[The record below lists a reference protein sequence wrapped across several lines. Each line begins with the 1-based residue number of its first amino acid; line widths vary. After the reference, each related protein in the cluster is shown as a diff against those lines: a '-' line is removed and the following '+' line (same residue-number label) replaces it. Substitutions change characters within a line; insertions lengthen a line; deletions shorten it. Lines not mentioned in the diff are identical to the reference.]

1 MKIEQI
7 FLFGEFRVDPLDRTL
22 RRNDAPVVLSR
33 RAFDVLLYLV
43 QNPGRAVTKEEL
55 LKSIWPDA
63 FVDENNLTQ
72 SMSVLRRAL
81 EEQPGQ
87 NNYIATLPGRG
98 YQFIAPVQ
106 AVGPPTAIQH
116 QIPTP
121 DHPVGSVLLQQ
132 RTVTTR
138 VVTEETGQ
146 HALPAPRRRSAAPLI
161 VLSAVA
167 VAVGAGYAV
176 WRHFHPRATSAKVVI
191 ADFQNT
197 TGDAT
202 FDRTLAR
209 VLEIDLGQS
218 PYMDVMSEREV
229 VIVLQYMGR
238 PADSALPADLA
249 RQVCE
254 RGNREA
260 VLTGSIASLG
270 RSYLLTL
277 EATGCASGKSLAAAK
292 AQASTKEGVLA
303 AVDSLADRVRSKLG
317 ESASSRETYQVP
329 TATATTPSLE
339 ALKAYSMGI
348 YLGSLGRDE
357 SESLPFFQKAV
368 ELDPKFSMA
377 WGAMAADYYN
387 QAEYAK
393 ASATYA
399 KAFQLSG
406 SISAKEKLTIE
417 AHYYAE
423 GQRDIED
430 GIKIYKVWAETYPH
444 DWVPVVNLC
453 NQYTQ
458 IGQYPAAIEA
468 GKQALLMQ
476 PDRGITYS
484 VLARALTRAN
494 RFDEA
499 RAVAAQAIQHGKDSV
514 GLHATLYN
522 IAFLQR
528 DQAALAHETSWAAA
542 HNDGWYKWFF
552 PYTVAASDATMG
564 KLQQAEGAFLNSV
577 NAAREEN
584 AVESADGVL
593 LDQARMEFNFGFPEL
608 ARATLR
614 RVSNPHTDQPDFAIL
629 YAELG
634 DTAPAERYISS
645 FGSLI
650 SDTEMMGKSLPRVRA
665 AVALQKGKPLEA
677 VAALE
682 PAGPY
687 ELYDY
692 TVPAQRG
699 AAYLKAKDGARA
711 AAEFKKILA
720 NPGVDPG
727 VWGYPLAHLGLARA
741 YALTGD
747 TTASRNEYA
756 ALFAAFQQ
764 ADPGLPVLRDARAE
778 SAALPAR

>member
-1 MKIEQI
+1 MKIEQV
-7 FLFGEFRVDPLDRTL
+7 FLFGEFRVDPLGRTL
-22 RRNDAPVVLSR
+22 RRNDIPVVLNR

-43 QNPGRAVTKEEL
+43 QNPGRVVSKEEL

-63 FVDENNLTQ
+63 YVDENNLTQ

-81 EEQPGQ
+81 DEHPGQ
-87 NNYIATLPGRG
+87 NNYITTLPGRG
-98 YQFIAPVQ
+98 YQFIAPVETI
-106 AVGPPTAIQH
+106 GPPTMIQH
-116 QIPTP
+116 SPTADQP
-121 DHPVGSVLLQQ
+121 LGGVLLQQ
-132 RTVTTR
+132 RTVTTS
-138 VVTEETGQ
+138 VVTEEHEQ
-146 HALPAPRRRSAAPLI
+146 HALSAPRRRFAAPLMLLA
-161 VLSAVA
+161 VVA
-167 VAVGAGYAV
+167 VAGGGYAI
-176 WRHFHPRATSAKVVI
+176 WRHEHPPATSAKVVI

-229 VIVLQYMGR
+229 VSSLQFMGQK
-238 PADSALPADLA
+238 ADTPLTADLA

-270 RSYLLTL
+270 SSYLLTL
-277 EATGCASGKSLAAAK
+277 EAIGCASGKQLAAAK

-303 AVDSLADRVRSKLG
+303 AVDSLADSVRSRLG
-317 ESASSRETYQVP
+317 ESARSRETYEVP
-329 TATATTPSLE
+329 TATATTPSLD
-339 ALKAYSMGI
+339 ALKAYSMGN
-348 YLGSLGRDE
+348 YLTTLGRDE
-357 SESLPFFQKAV
+357 SETLAFYQKAV
-368 ELDPKFSMA
+368 ELDPKFAMA
-377 WGAMAADYYN
+377 WGAMAANYYN
-387 QAEYAK
+387 QAEYSK
-393 ASATYA
+393 ASTTYA

-406 SISAKEKLTIE
+406 PLSAKEKLTIQ

-423 GQRDIED
+423 GQRDIEG
-430 GIKIYKVWAETYPH
+430 GIKIYKVWAETYPN

-468 GKQALLMQ
+468 GKQALQMQ

-499 RAVAAQAIQHGKDSV
+499 KAVGVQAAQHGKDSV
-514 GLHATLYN
+514 GVHATLYN
-522 IAFLQR
+522 IAFVQQ
-528 DQAALAHETSWAAA
+528 DQAALARETAWAAA
-542 HNDGWYKWFF
+542 HNDGWYKWYF
-552 PYTVAASDATMG
+552 PYTVAAADASLG
-564 KLQQAEGAFLNSV
+564 KLQQAEGDFLKSV
-577 NAAREEN
+577 NAALEEK
-584 AVESADGVL
+584 AGEGADSVL
-593 LDQARMEFNFGFPEL
+593 LDQARMELEFGFADA
-608 ARATLR
+608 ARATLQ
-614 RVSNPHTDQPDFAIL
+614 RVSNPQTDQPDFAIL

-634 DTAPAERYISS
+634 DSAPAERYVSS
-645 FGSLI
+645 FGPLS
-650 SDTEMMGKSLPRVRA
+650 SDTEMMGKSLPRVRSA
-665 AVALQKGKPLEA
+665 LALQKGKPSEA

-682 PAGPY
+682 PARPY

-692 TVPAQRG
+692 AVLAQRG
-699 AAYLKAKDGARA
+699 AAYLKAKNGALA
-711 AAEFKKILA
+711 AAEYKKILA
-720 NPGVDPG
+720 NPGIEPG

-764 ADPGLPVLRDARAE
+764 ADPGLPVLRAAE
-778 SAALPAR
+778 AEKSALPAR